1 VADPVG
7 IRRPNL
13 ADLLEHDDYSII
25 CVDLR
30 TFIRAAFAAA
40 HDRVSVW
47 QLPPLPET
55 QECPVP
61 EQQAPGRGT
70 RTHRQ

>member
-7 IRRPNL
+7 IRRP
-13 ADLLEHDDYSII
+13 DPGVLLEHDDYSII

-61 EQQAPGRGT
+61 VPAAPGRGT
-70 RTHRQ
+70 RSHR